1 MNVAKLKKLLYE
13 EVAKCTRCGFCLPNC
28 PTYTVKRTEAY
39 TARGRNAVTRALIE
53 GRLELTPELAK
64 AVYSCLGCGACTVA
78 CFPSI
83 KTAEAITADRECMVE
98 AKLHP
103 QILEKLLESLNEY
116 QNISGEDQEERGDWR
131 ELIRGAPED
140 AFEKDKAEYVYF
152 VGCVASFFPLAQ
164 GIPAKMAQL
173 MDRAGLDFA
182 ILGGE
187 EWCCGFPLVG
197 AGMAEEMVRLREH
210 NQAKVQA
217 LGAKKAVFSCPSCFH
232 TWSHFYE
239 TKAELLHS
247 SQLLAELLKD
257 GRLEL
262 SPVRM
267 TVTYHDPCDLGRNS
281 GVYEEPRQVLA
292 AIPGLELVELPNNR
306 SLTNCC
312 GGGGNV
318 EMVDP
323 DLAAAVAAKKVE
335 EIMST
340 GAEAVVSSCQQCLR
354 TILTSVRRQKLDL
367 KVYDLTDIVMMS
379 LEGKEGE

>member
-1 MNVAKLKKLLYE
+1 MNLAKLKKLQYE

-78 CFPSI
+78 CFPAI
-83 KTAEAITADRECMVE
+83 KTAEAVTADRECMVE
-98 AKLHP
+98 EGLHP
-103 QILEKLLESLNEY
+103 QVLERLLESLNEY

-164 GIPAKMAQL
+164 GIPARMARI

-197 AGMAEEMVRLREH
+197 AGMAKEMARLKDH
-210 NQAKVQA
+210 NQAKVEA

-232 TWSHFYE
+232 TWKHFYDS
-239 TKAELLHS
+239 KAELLHS
-247 SQLLAELLKD
+247 SQLLAGLLKD
-257 GRLEL
+257 NRLKL
-262 SPVRM
+262 NPVRM
-267 TVTYHDPCDLGRNS
+267 KVTYHDPCDLGRNS
-281 GVYEEPRQVLA
+281 GVYEEPRRVLA
-292 AIPGLELVELPNNR
+292 TIPGLEFKELPANR
-306 SLTNCC
+306 ALTNCC

-335 EIMST
+335 EIMAT

-367 KVYDLTDIVMMS
+367 KVLDLTDIVMMS
-379 LEGKEGE
+379 LEGKEG